1 MKLARIHHDAR
12 RIKEEKEKRIKE
24 DKEEKRRKRKM
35 FLLVPTHEK
44 KKHSKK
50 YKSI

>member
-24 DKEEKRRKRKM
+24 RRRLRGK
-35 FLLVPTHEK
+35 EK
-44 KKHSKK
+44 KKKNVFTVP
-50 YKSI
+50 YT

>member
-35 FLLVPTHEK
+35 FLLFPTHEK
-44 KKHSKK
+44 TKIQKRKKEV
-50 YKSI
+50 